1 MRNQYLCKPCQTR
14 KVTAMGLRQTM
25 LSPLLRSVGAL
36 GLVVYIAAQTL
47 CFMHCNFGGGHGDS
61 APPSCHG
68 AGGTKKCHDA
78 CHDEGNSP
86 SPPDGSPTAT
96 CFTLM
101 NMLTVGDAPMVVVPE
116 FFVLYFLTPSAL
128 ALEATATAQEA
139 SFSRQANHRNW
150 VLTPEVSLGPALHS
164 LAPPFLS

>member
-1 MRNQYLCKPCQTR
+1 
-14 KVTAMGLRQTM
+14 MGLRQTI

-36 GLVVYIAAQTL
+36 ALVVYIAAQTL

-68 AGGTKKCHDA
+68 TAKA
-78 CHDEGNSP
+78 CHDGGGCP
-86 SPPDGSPTAT
+86 SPPNRSRTTTT

-101 NMLTVGDAPMVVVPE
+101 NTLTTGDAPIVIVPE
-116 FFVLYFLTPSAL
+116 FFVLYVLTPSAL
-128 ALEATATAQEA
+128 ALDATTTAQEA
-139 SFSRQANHRNW
+139 SFSRQANHRDW
-150 VLTPEVSLGPALHS
+150 VLTPEVSLGPALRS